1 MALTDEQRAM
11 LQLLLEGGQ
20 GYDDIASLLGISGDE
35 VRSRAREALR
45 EIGGADPDAQ
55 VGLSDYL
62 LGQADPIGRADAVR
76 HLQSDPEANALA
88 QNLAAQLRLLA
99 PKAQLPEIPPPRGG
113 KRAAPPPP
121 PPAAP
126 DAQPR
131 PAGHAPPPAAPPS
144 PAATGESLAARL
156 SRPFQGLGSLSRR
169 QSQVVVGLGAGALLI
184 LVAVLAIAGV
194 FGGGDDASST
204 QTQASTGPSGEDLSI
219 VPLAPVSGD
228 TGATGQAV
236 FARAGDQ
243 PVLQINLS
251 GLQPAG
257 KDQSYIVWLFNSD
270 RIAFPLARDVAN
282 QNGDLTGAAPVP
294 NEVVPLLPQFGC
306 IDVSIASNSD
316 TQAAL
321 QAAVQGKTLPQ
332 HSGQTVLRGEIPREG
347 SEPASGA
354 ESQCE
359 QAPATG
365 TGGAGAGGLGG
376 AGAGEAT
383 PPAQ

>member
-20 GYDDIASLLGISGDE
+20 GYDDIASLLGIGGDE
-35 VRSRAREALR
+35 VRSRARAAMR

-55 VGLSDYL
+55 VGLTDYL

-76 HLQSDPEANALA
+76 HLQNDAEANALA

-99 PKAQLPEIPPPRGG
+99 PRAELPDIPSPRGG
-113 KRAAPPPP
+113 RRAPAPP

-126 DAQPR
+126 ETPSAGAGPVQP
-131 PAGHAPPPAAPPS
+131 PVPS
-144 PAATGESLAARL
+144 PAPAPVAGESLATRL
-156 SRPFQGLGSLSRR
+156 TRPFRGLGSLSQR
-169 QSQVVVGLGAGALLI
+169 QSRLLVGLGAGALLL

-194 FGGGDDASST
+194 FGGGDDEETTAQTATGAAS
-204 QTQASTGPSGEDLSI
+204 EDLSI
-219 VPLAPVSGD
+219 VALAPVSGD

-257 KDQSYIVWLFNSD
+257 EDQTYIVWLFNSD
-270 RIAFPLARDVAN
+270 RVAFPLARDMAN
-282 QNGDLTGAAPVP
+282 ENGDLTGAAPVP

-306 IDVSIASNSD
+306 IDVSIASNQE

-321 QAAVQGKTLPQ
+321 QAAVRGKTLPQ

-347 SEPASGA
+347 SEPGSGA
-354 ESQCE
+354 DAQCD
-359 QAPATG
+359 QAAAA
-365 TGGAGAGGLGG
+365 AGAGG
-376 AGAGEAT
+376 AAAGEGAS
-383 PPAQ
+383 PAQ